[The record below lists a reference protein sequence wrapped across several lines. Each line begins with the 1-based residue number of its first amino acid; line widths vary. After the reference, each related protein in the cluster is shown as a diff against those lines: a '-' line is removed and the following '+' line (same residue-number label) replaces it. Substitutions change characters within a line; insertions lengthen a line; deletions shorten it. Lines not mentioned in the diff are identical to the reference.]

1 MKKIKLTDLPQDMT
15 LRELAQVAHA
25 FGYEL
30 EPTVEPRE
38 KPDESPETTCKGV
51 TRDNFRCKNKPSK
64 GSAFCHMHQKSNRPA
79 KDLNPEEELNR

>member
-30 EPTVEPRE
+30 EPTVEPRGGSV
-38 KPDESPETTCKGV
+38 ESPEETCKGV
-51 TRDNFRCKNKPSK
+51 TRDNFRCKNKPSR
-64 GSAFCHMHQKSNRPA
+64 GSSYCHMHA
-79 KDLNPEEELNR
+79 KQETDTP